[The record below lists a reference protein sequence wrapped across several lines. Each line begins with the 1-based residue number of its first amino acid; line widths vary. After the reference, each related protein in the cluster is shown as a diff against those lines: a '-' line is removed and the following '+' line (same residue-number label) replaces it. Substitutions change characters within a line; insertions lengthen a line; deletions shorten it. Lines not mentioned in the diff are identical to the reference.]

1 MNRTN
6 HSTVGRRSVLTQTAL
21 AAASFA
27 AITPVAAAPPRR
39 IKLDFTNP
47 KDLIVAQMKMDGDLT
62 ENKEV
67 VSYMKGIVYGIF
79 DDGKKLEPMF
89 YAGSL
94 AFSRSFK
101 VDDTTYKNMSNF
113 TICYM
118 DLTTGE
124 VLEEWYNPWLEKKLK
139 VVNYASTLHTIIKP
153 MQPINDHTKLRVEWQ
168 VEGNDVIRWSD
179 GQIKKKN
186 PITPDKWP
194 KASVGEYYYKNQSG
208 QCVARLDELENP
220 DLTTVQTVT
229 LGQRHGPWYPWQQM
243 GQAPGRTYRRDVS
256 RKAASMA
263 DVPGPIPKYA
273 AKHFSNFMSA
283 PKEWTGVYMDP
294 ETLWAETMPPEVGSP
309 TTAKKGP

>member
-1 MNRTN
+1 MHRKNTPDI
-6 HSTVGRRSVLTQTAL
+6 GRRSILTQSL
-21 AAASFA
+21 MGAASMA
-27 AITPVAAAPPRR
+27 VLAPAVAATSRR
-39 IKLDFTNP
+39 LKLDFTNP

-67 VSYMKGIVYGIF
+67 VSYMKGIVYAIF

-118 DLTTGE
+118 DLATGE

-153 MQPINDHTKLRVEWQ
+153 LQPINDHTKLRVEWQ

-194 KASVGEYYYKNQSG
+194 KASVGEYYTKNQSG

-220 DLTTVQTVT
+220 DLSSVQTVT

-243 GQAPGRTYRRDVS
+243 GQAAGRTYRRDVS
-256 RKAASMA
+256 RKAASVS
-263 DVPGPIPKYA
+263 DVPGAIPKYA
-273 AKHFSNFMSA
+273 AKHFPNFMSA

-309 TTAKKGP
+309 TPPKNL